1 MDRDFLRLILK
12 NGIPRRLDAVWQYL
26 IVAALVALFV
36 ESEAW
41 LPEGT
46 LSWLVRFYGFLLL
59 FCVQHAYLRWLV
71 ARRLELT
78 RANLIEM
85 RTKSGE
91 DSDELWLALSYAAK
105 PDWFVAFLQAMAVLF
120 VADLYVEHGIF
131 RNDFFR
137 TYDWVFWLFLGWMA
151 VQMGLRSSSLDKVS
165 ETYYRHMYLAN
176 TSPPDEGTQT
186 HSHA

>member
-1 MDRDFLRLILK
+1 
-12 NGIPRRLDAVWQYL
+12 
-26 IVAALVALFV
+26 
-36 ESEAW
+36 
-41 LPEGT
+41 
-46 LSWLVRFYGFLLL
+46 
-59 FCVQHAYLRWLV
+59 
-71 ARRLELT
+71 
-78 RANLIEM
+78 M

-120 VADLYVEHGIF
+120 VVDLYVEHGIF
-131 RNDFFR
+131 RTDFLS

-176 TSPPDEGTQT
+176 TSLPDEGTQT